1 LLVER
6 GERTLLASVLLSSPG
21 PIVVGLALLSGRS
34 ATQLADFI
42 RRTAELAAIIVSW
55 LVFRLLHKPGNP
67 YGAKKAGLQRLANQW
82 VGAAMVLSG
91 LGMLAIALLSPGN
104 QQGNV
109 IPGLI
114 IAVLGVTTNSWFW
127 LRYSKLNRVQP
138 DPVLAVQSKLYRAK
152 SLVDACVTTAL
163 TVVAVAPNTLAARY
177 VDLVGSIIVATYLV
191 LNGSGVLRGSG
202 STTRHGEGT
211 GQAECP
217 KPLAEE

>member
-1 LLVER
+1 VAAKRE
-6 GERTLLASVLLSSPG
+6 ERTLLASVLLSSPG

-42 RRTAELAAIIVSW
+42 RRTAELLAIIVSW
-55 LVFRLLHKPGNP
+55 LVFRLLHQPKQLDA
-67 YGAKKAGLQRLANQW
+67 AKKERLEQIANWW

-91 LGMLAIALLSPGN
+91 VGMLIIALLSLGN

-114 IAVLGVTTNSWFW
+114 IAVLGVTTNTWFW
-127 LRYSKLNRVQP
+127 LRYRKLNRERP
-138 DPVLAVQSKLYRAK
+138 DSVLAVQSKLYRAK

-191 LNGSGVLRGSG
+191 LNGVGVLRGSG
-202 STTRHGEGT
+202 STIRHSEG
-211 GQAECP
+211 AR
-217 KPLAEE
+217 